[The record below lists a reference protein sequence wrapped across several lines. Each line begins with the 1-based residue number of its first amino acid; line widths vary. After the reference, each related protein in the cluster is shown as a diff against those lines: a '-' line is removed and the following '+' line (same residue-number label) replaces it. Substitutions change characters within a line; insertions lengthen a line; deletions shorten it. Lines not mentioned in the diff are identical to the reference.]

1 MIQRDKSIR
10 ERAYEI
16 WESEGRPEGR
26 EAQHWEQAR
35 SELAS
40 LTGAGDEV
48 GTPKAPSKTGAKP
61 RAATKSP
68 AAAKTGAKAGSKS
81 GGKGGVSAVDRDVA
95 VLGEDPKAEK
105 AKPKRK
111 PGKT

>member
-1 MIQRDKSIR
+1 MIHRDKSIR

-35 SELAS
+35 AELAS
-40 LTGAGDEV
+40 LTGAGEANQAPEAV
-48 GTPKAPSKTGAKP
+48 SKAGAKP
-61 RAATKSP
+61 RGSTKSA
-68 AAAKTGAKAGSKS
+68 AAAKPGAKAGSKS
-81 GGKGGVSAVDRDVA
+81 EGKGGVSAVDRGVA
-95 VLGEDPKAEK
+95 VLREDPKAEK
-105 AKPKRK
+105 PKPKRK